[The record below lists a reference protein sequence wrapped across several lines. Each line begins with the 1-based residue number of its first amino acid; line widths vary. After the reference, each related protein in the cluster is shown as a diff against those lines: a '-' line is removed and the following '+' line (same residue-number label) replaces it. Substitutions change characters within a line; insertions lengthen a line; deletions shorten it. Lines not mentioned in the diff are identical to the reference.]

1 MLSAYALNVSE
12 LVQVHLTEIENLV
25 ILLDSPVERQTVTD
39 L

>member
-1 MLSAYALNVSE
+1 MLSAYALNISE
-12 LVQVHLTEIENLV
+12 LVQVHLAEIENLV